1 MVKISKWLIPQI
13 LIFFILGFRSM
24 IFLGFLWI
32 MLHEMTHYIVAKWM
46 NLSIDNFKI
55 HPFGTALELSDFD
68 GLTHKEEILLS
79 ISGPAFNFIMFGIL
93 YMAYKVV
100 PAEFINNS
108 MEINLVLGMFNLL
121 PAYPLDGSKILRTLL
136 SSRMFYKKAHIITSY
151 ISYGVGIIGIGI
163 FIYLST
169 IHIFNLSVLLTSC
182 FILFITYNEKR
193 KVMYIIMGDIIK
205 KRTRLGKK
213 KYIYN
218 KTISVHFKLGLIN
231 VLGLV
236 DKNKFNTFYILDDEL
251 RLTDVI
257 HEDELIEAL
266 KTHGNI
272 TLEEYINYKNSWMK
286 K

>member
-13 LIFFILGFRSM
+13 LIFFILGFKSM

-32 MLHEMTHYIVAKWM
+32 IFHEMTHYVVAKWM

-93 YMAYKVV
+93 YMTYKVV
-100 PAEFINNS
+100 PTEFINNS
-108 MEINLVLGMFNLL
+108 MEINLALGMFNML

-151 ISYGVGIIGIGI
+151 ISYGVGMIGIGI